1 MPGLRIRD
9 GKDISWKTVR
19 DAVPE
24 RAANYERSLADS
36 KVAHHDPASTDEL
49 QLVEADYL
57 PGVKI
62 PIHSHKEAEIMYVLA
77 GSIVMD
83 GRELRP
89 GSSVFIAPGTPYGF
103 SAGSEGVRLAFFSS
117 K

>member
-1 MPGLRIRD
+1 MVGLKIRD
-9 GKDISWKTVR
+9 SREITWKTVR
-19 DAVPE
+19 EAVPE
-24 RAANYERSLADS
+24 RAANYERPLADS
-36 KVAHHDPASTDEL
+36 KVAHHDPSSTEAL

-57 PGVKI
+57 SGVQI
-62 PIHSHKEAEIMYVLA
+62 PVHSHKEAEIMYVLS

-83 GRELRP
+83 GRELKS

-103 SAGSEGVRLAFFSS
+103 SAGHDGVRLAFFSS